1 MDTIPVVKL
10 SSLSPDEFVE
20 RFQNKR
26 PVLISEGIR
35 DWEALSKWTPEY
47 LSNLPLDSRFTV
59 FKAKDNTHF
68 LDNDVVSDRIELSW
82 KESIQKIL
90 HIDNYT
96 DSNARLYLR
105 AEIPEILWKDIK
117 TTLPFL
123 SSEVKFK
130 KETMRIWIGTKG
142 NVTPLHYDRCHGL
155 LAQITGSKKFVL
167 FAPTDTRNLYPYE
180 STHVMSHAS
189 KVNLQKMDNNKTEEL
204 KSYPKFKNI
213 EEKYEVV
220 IEPGNILYTPTG
232 WWHDVTSLTDGVS
245 ITLPWDLSPNENV
258 PAHMFN

>member
-1 MDTIPVVKL
+1 MDIIPVTKL
-10 SSLSPDEFVE
+10 ERIEPEQFVE

-26 PVLISEGIR
+26 PVLITKGLK
-35 DWEALSKWTPEY
+35 DWEAIEKWTPDY
-47 LSNLPLDSRFTV
+47 LKNLPLAENFTV
-59 FKAKDNTHF
+59 FTSKDNTHF
-68 LDNDVVSDRIELSW
+68 LDNNVVSDRIELSW
-82 KESIQKIL
+82 KESIERIL
-90 HIDNYT
+90 HINSE
-96 DSNARLYLR
+96 DSNRLYMR
-105 AEIPEILWKDIK
+105 AEIPETLWNDIQ

-155 LAQITGSKKFVL
+155 LAQVIGSKKFVL
-167 FAPTDTRNLYPYE
+167 FAPPDTRNLYPYE

-189 KVNLQKMDNNKTEEL
+189 RVNLQKMETNKAEEL

-213 EEKYEVV
+213 EERYEVV
-220 IEPGNILYTPTG
+220 VEPGNVLYTPPG

-245 ITLPWDLSPNENV
+245 ITLPWDLSLHENV
-258 PAHMFN
+258 PAHMIN